1 MAGLIS
7 IFFYIFVFWGV
18 ISAIK
23 KRSAGKSGPAGSATG
38 TYGSGRTGSGDGM
51 GGIYESYSG
60 SRTHNA
66 ASGSM
71 PHKHE
76 TSKYHNMA
84 PGTIP
89 HSHQEKK
96 YHNTESGSM
105 FRKRESGKFHSTE
118 SGSMAH
124 DRGTGK
130 YRSMADASQLPP
142 GYILLNGEPVRVA
155 DLEGK

>member
-1 MAGLIS
+1 MTELIS
-7 IFFYIFVFWGV
+7 IAIYVFIFWGI
-18 ISAIK
+18 ISAVK
-23 KRSAGKSGPAGSATG
+23 KKKGGMFGPMGTSTGGGTQGASQAGAGRN
-38 TYGSGRTGSGDGM
+38 YQ
-51 GGIYESYSG
+51 SYSG
-60 SRTHNA
+60 SQTHNTA
-66 ASGSM
+66 PGTI

-76 TSKYHNMA
+76 TAKYHNAA

-89 HSHQEKK
+89 HSHKEKK
-96 YHNTESGSM
+96 FHSTESGSM
-105 FRKRESGKFHSTE
+105 FKTRANGKFHSTE

-124 DRGTGK
+124 DHFTGK

>member
-1 MAGLIS
+1 MTELIS
-7 IFFYIFVFWGV
+7 IAIYVFIFWGI
-18 ISAIK
+18 ISAVK
-23 KRSAGKSGPAGSATG
+23 KKKGGMFGPMGTSTGGGTQGASQAGAGRN
-38 TYGSGRTGSGDGM
+38 YQ
-51 GGIYESYSG
+51 SYSG
-60 SRTHNA
+60 SQTHNTA
-66 ASGSM
+66 PGTI

-76 TSKYHNMA
+76 TAKYHNAA

-89 HSHQEKK
+89 HSHKEK
-96 YHNTESGSM
+96 
-105 FRKRESGKFHSTE
+105 KFHSTE

-124 DRGTGK
+124 DHFTGK